1 MSQHEATR
9 NVYVCPHHRCIGCGI
24 TASSCGGLL
33 FHCDSCVYSYCDRC
47 IPDDAAFLHRN
58 KHYEDNLNF
67 FDTSAAFILCS
78 DLCKEAAKQDG
89 TWTEHTDVPRRKNPK
104 SLNLNKYF
112 SSLDEGNSIIE
123 AEHKENQKVNET
135 PLTEAQKVMKQ
146 LADVSAPGWLY

>member
-1 MSQHEATR
+1 
-9 NVYVCPHHRCIGCGI
+9 
-24 TASSCGGLL
+24 
-33 FHCDSCVYSYCDRC
+33 
-47 IPDDAAFLHRN
+47 
-58 KHYEDNLNF
+58 LNF